1 MKLTLTICTLLLSSL
16 SAYAKKDPVDYA
28 NYLRANKANA
38 IVADSILGRVT
49 PLFTGYST
57 INDAVPVPV
66 LVNCHYGGTYVGQ
79 ADQSK
84 DAQTYLKNIEYIAAD
99 GYQPVTVMQR
109 ANTYNQSWV
118 RQTSSLQSSLAVTAN
133 CLLVCYWCSLVD
145 HCIAAISLCS

>member
-1 MKLTLTICTLLLSSL
+1 MKLTLTVCTLLLSSL

-57 INDAVPVPV
+57 INDAVPVPI
-66 LVNCHYGGTYVGQ
+66 LVNCHYGGTYLGP

-84 DAQTYLKNIEYIAAD
+84 DAQTYRKNIEYIAAD
-99 GYQPVTVMQR
+99 GYQPVTVMQQ

-118 RQTSSLQSSLAVTAN
+118 RQTSCLQWSLAVTAKSF
-133 CLLVCYWCSLVD
+133 LLSATGAL
-145 HCIAAISLCS
+145 